1 MRRAAVAALSV
12 PALVL
17 GALAAP
23 ASAYA
28 VPAPER
34 ITAQSS
40 PEIEAMDIRVR
51 GRAAKPGSTSA
62 ITYHNGPVMTAT
74 TGVNL
79 YYVWYGAWSSSD
91 QAIITDFGGALGGS
105 PYYGIN
111 TTYTDAAKR
120 KVVNKV
126 TLAGQ
131 ATAPFTKGS
140 ALSDAQIQA
149 IVSESISSAALPADP
164 NGVYV
169 VLTAAGIT
177 ASSGFLTKYCGW
189 HTHATMAGKDIKFSF
204 VGDPTGPSVGNCAQ
218 QTASSPNGSP
228 GVDALISVLA
238 HEIVEAVTD
247 PDLNAW
253 YDRSGA
259 ENADK
264 CAWTFGTTY
273 AAGNGS
279 LANMKL
285 GARDYLIQRNW
296 KAGTAQGCTL
306 A

>member
-1 MRRAAVAALSV
+1 VRRTVAALTVPALMLAAVAV
-12 PALVL
+12 P
-17 GALAAP
+17 GA
-23 ASAYA
+23 AYA

-34 ITAQSS
+34 ITAPSA

-51 GRAAKPGSTSA
+51 GRAAKPGSTTA

-74 TGVNL
+74 TGINL
-79 YYVWYGAWSSSD
+79 YYVWYGAWSGSD
-91 QAIITDFGGALGGS
+91 QTIITDFGRALGGS
-105 PYYGIN
+105 PWYGIN
-111 TTYTDAAKR
+111 TTYTDAAK
-120 KVVNKV
+120 KPVVNKV

-140 ALSDAQIQA
+140 ALSDAQIQS
-149 IVSESISSAALPADP
+149 IVSETIGSGALPADA

-169 VLTAAGIT
+169 VLTAAGVT
-177 ASSGFLTKYCGW
+177 ATSGFLTKYCGW
-189 HTHATMAGKDIKFSF
+189 HTHASMAAKDIKFSF
-204 VGDPTGPSVGNCAQ
+204 VGDPTGASLANCAA

-238 HEIVEAVTD
+238 HEIVEAATD

-253 YDRSGA
+253 FDRSGA

-273 AAGNGS
+273 KATNGS
-279 LANMKL
+279 TANMKL
-285 GARDYLIQRNW
+285 GARDFLIQRNW
-296 KAGTAQGCTL
+296 KAGTNQGCTL